1 MNTKQLIAGLAAV
14 LQSVDKQVHDKE
26 DIQKL
31 RDAGK
36 SEEFIAGCRAMFRA
50 IIVLIDPLMRRAM
63 IEAVMDDIV
72 KLKQSSDTVKAMEKA
87 EATETDEINP
97 EIKSFL
103 ERFKGPMQ

>member
-1 MNTKQLIAGLAAV
+1 MNTKQLIAGLAV
-14 LQSVDKQVHDKE
+14 VFQSVDKQVHDKE

-36 SEEFIAGCRAMFRA
+36 SEEFIAGCRAMFHA
-50 IIVLIDPLMRRAM
+50 ISTMIDPLMRRAM
-63 IEAVMDDIV
+63 IEAVMDDMV